1 METAILKSKSK
12 ENLIILLNLA
22 KKLDINVKL
31 LSADEIEDIGLV
43 IAMKKGRTG
52 KFVNT
57 ESYLKKISK

>member
-12 ENLIILLNLA
+12 ENLILLINLA

-31 LSADEIEDIGLV
+31 QSADEIEDIGLV

>member
-12 ENLIILLNLA
+12 ENLILLLNLA

-31 LSADEIEDIGLV
+31 QSADEIEDIGLV